1 MQQEEAPS
9 ATILVVDDNAD
20 NRALAR
26 AALEDEGYRVV
37 VAASGQEGIDAFRQ
51 HAPDCVLLDV
61 RMPGM
66 DGFATCAKLRGLPGG
81 GDAPILFLTAL
92 RDVDTFDQ
100 ALRAGGDDFLTKPVR
115 PTELV
120 LRVLAALKLR
130 RMNAELR
137 EHVELVRRQR
147 DAVMRLQLQKE
158 QLFAFIVHDLKNPVN
173 AIDLHAQRVLRR
185 RDHPPSVASS
195 AQQIRDESRSLLRLI
210 YNLLD
215 LQRAEDGGLTPRI
228 GTFDLCDLAAQLL
241 EAFEVRAGFDQITLA
256 SAIDAGI
263 GLVKG
268 DVDLMRRVLENLL
281 DNAIRHSPEGGTIRV
296 AARMHA
302 GALEVRVSD
311 GGEGVPP
318 ELRDKVFER
327 FVQLE
332 HHGAA
337 STRGGRG
344 LGLAFCRLAVEAHGG
359 RIWIEDGDPGAVFA
373 LSLPQ

>member
-1 MQQEEAPS
+1 MQQDDAPG

-26 AALEDEGYRVV
+26 AALEDEGYSVL

-51 HAPDCVLLDV
+51 RPPDCVLLDV

-66 DGFATCAKLRGLPGG
+66 DGFATCAKLRELPGG
-81 GDAPILFLTAL
+81 RDTPILFLTAL
-92 RDVDTFDQ
+92 RDVDTFDH

-185 RDHPPSVASS
+185 CDHPPAVASS

-228 GTFDLCDLAAQLL
+228 AGFDLRELTAQLL
-241 EAFEVRAGFDQITLA
+241 EAFEVRAGFDQIELTSDVA
-256 SAIDAGI
+256 VD
-263 GLVKG
+263 VVRG
-268 DVDLMRRVLENLL
+268 DVDLVRRVLENLL
-281 DNAIRHSPEGGTIRV
+281 DNAIRHSPEGGNVHV
-296 AARMHA
+296 AARMNG
-302 GALEVRVSD
+302 GALEIRVRD
-311 GGEGVPP
+311 RGEGVPP
-318 ELRDKVFER
+318 DLRDKVFER

-332 HHGAA
+332 LHGAA

-359 RIWIEDGDPGAVFA
+359 RIWIEDGEPGAVFA
-373 LSLPQ
+373 MSLPQ

>member
-1 MQQEEAPS
+1 MQQDEAPT
-9 ATILVVDDNAD
+9 ATILVVDDNPE
-20 NRALAR
+20 NRALAS
-26 AALEDEGYRVV
+26 AALEDEGYAVV
-37 VAASGQEGIDAFRQ
+37 LATSGLEAIAAFEQ
-51 HAPDCVLLDV
+51 HRPDCVLLDV

-66 DGFATCAKLRGLPGG
+66 DGFATCARLRALPGG
-81 GDAPILFLTAL
+81 VETPILFLTAL

-100 ALRAGGDDFLTKPVR
+100 ALRAGGDDFLTKPIR

-158 QLFAFIVHDLKNPVN
+158 QLTAFIVHDLKNPVN

-185 RDHPPSVASS
+185 RDHPQSVASS
-195 AQQIRDESRSLLRLI
+195 AQQIRDEARSLLRLI

-215 LQRAEDGGLTPRI
+215 LHKAEEGELSPRV
-228 GTFDLCDLAAQLL
+228 GAFDLREMAAQIL
-241 EAFEVRAGFDQITLA
+241 EAFEVRAGFDEIKLV
-256 SAIDAGI
+256 SAVEVDS
-263 GLVKG
+263 VKG
-268 DVDLMRRVLENLL
+268 DADLLRRVLENLL
-281 DNAIRHSPEGGTIRV
+281 DNAIRHTPEGGTVRVSARAKDGQVEIRV
-296 AARMHA
+296 ADS
-302 GALEVRVSD
+302 GQGID
-311 GGEGVPP
+311 P
-318 ELRDKVFER
+318 EMRDKVFQR

-359 RIWIEDGDPGAVFA
+359 RIWIEDGEPGAVFS